1 MVNLPI
7 TFRHLGYLGRLGNAL
22 FEFASTVGLA
32 AMGDTLPRFNAD
44 WIHRPYF
51 SVPDEFFGD
60 VNEGVEAHT
69 LCPHIDE
76 RNRTYLQDI
85 SLFERYLP
93 QIRQYLKPSPR
104 AEDIL
109 SEEISEFARLEHPI
123 LSVHVR
129 RGDNVPGQD
138 AGVPDKENY
147 YVLPPL
153 EYYLRAIQMLRPDM
167 ASVAV
172 FSDDPDWCVANLPAD
187 YVHYGLPRPKEH
199 EPDFLTAP
207 VLDWVDLQLMALCDR
222 HVVTGST
229 FGIWG
234 ALLAD
239 SERTIRPAAVYGP
252 YLPWV
257 REDWL
262 FPITWQSLELT

>member
-1 MVNLPI
+1 MPV
-7 TFRHLGYLGRLGNAL
+7 TFRQLGLIGRLGNAL
-22 FEFASTVGLA
+22 FQFASTVGLA
-32 AMGDTLPRFNAD
+32 AAGHTVPRFNPD

-60 VNEGVEAHT
+60 VFEGVEAHN
-69 LCPHIDE
+69 LVPHIDE
-76 RNRTYLQDI
+76 RHRMYLQDLA
-85 SLFERYLP
+85 LFEQHLP
-93 QIRQYLKPSPR
+93 QIRRYLQPSPL
-104 AEDIL
+104 AKEIL
-109 SEEISEFARLEHPI
+109 REEIAVFAELEGPI

-138 AGVPDKENY
+138 PGVPDKENY
-147 YVLPPL
+147 YLLPPH
-153 EYYLRAIQMLRPDM
+153 EYYLRAIELLRPGM
-167 ASVAV
+167 NSVCA
-172 FSDDPDWCVANLPAD
+172 FSDDPDWCLANLPVD
-187 YVHYGLPRPKEH
+187 YVRYGVPHPKEH
-199 EPDFLTAP
+199 EPDFFTAP
-207 VLDWVDLQLMALCDR
+207 VLDWIDLQLMALCDR